1 MKGDTMN
8 RWRKG
13 TVVIMLMGAV
23 LLSGFPG
30 LTATPVSAK
39 TTPKAETDTAGK
51 SGTSAGK
58 ESRVKKKR
66 RSSGKG
72 IVEETTESAS
82 QPKSQDAPENTA
94 GTTLKFGSGGGG
106 VSGAT
111 GK

>member
-1 MKGDTMN
+1 MN

-13 TVVIMLMGAV
+13 TVVITLMGAV

-30 LTATPVSAK
+30 LTATPVRAK
-39 TTPKAETDTAGK
+39 TTPKAETEAGK
-51 SGTSAGK
+51 SGTPAAK
-58 ESRVKKKR
+58 EGRVKKKR
-66 RSSGKG
+66 RSSGKS
-72 IVEETTESAS
+72 IVEETTEGAS

>member
-1 MKGDTMN
+1 MD

-13 TVVIMLMGAV
+13 TVALMVMGAV
-23 LLSGFPG
+23 LLSGFPD
-30 LTATPVSAK
+30 LTAPVVSAK
-39 TTPKAETDTAGK
+39 TTPKAETDTTGK
-51 SGTSAGK
+51 SGTSTAK
-58 ESRVKKKR
+58 EGRVKKKR

-72 IVEETTESAS
+72 IVEERVESNAHS
-82 QPKSQDAPENTA
+82 TPQDSSENNS